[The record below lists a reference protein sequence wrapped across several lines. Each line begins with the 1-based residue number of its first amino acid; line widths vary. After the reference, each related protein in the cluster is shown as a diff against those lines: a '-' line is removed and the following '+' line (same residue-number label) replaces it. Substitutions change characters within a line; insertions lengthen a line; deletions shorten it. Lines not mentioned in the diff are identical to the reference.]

1 MKKNLFGAV
10 SAALA
15 LALAITSF
23 GCESGNDSPVRAVT
37 DADRAA
43 LDKATFKYVAN
54 PTEYTNTTA
63 STDTSSGTVGS
74 YEWTSYVDG
83 KLAYNRNTSATTKGD
98 VDGTKGGDVIKT
110 KKVTL
115 SLDVNAGTWS
125 ALEETTSKE
134 VFDIIDFEDTTKAG
148 YASVK
153 TVKAKTEATL
163 TGSHVAFD
171 VSAPGGTPSTSYSAA
186 AITPG
191 YLITT
196 GTGVYGYADAKTKI
210 DAAITAANALKV
222 AAVYTAADK
231 TFNDAIDA
239 NVKALKEDLA
249 LIDAV
254 WHGAT
259 KVVVETTADGKT
271 TTSYLKADGSAAIA
285 SVVAT
290 GSAPKAKTGKYVLTS
305 GNYTTGA
312 ILITADDKITY
323 DDANDIFV
331 DDGYKGKISITYP
344 EAGPQIG
351 GRAGVIGN
359 KTSRSAS
366 INGGTLTFTKTLTS
380 NTDSATKS
388 YAFFKNLASY
398 TQYYDTDAGS
408 YVATAEK
415 GYVSYNFV
423 LQK

>member
-23 GCESGNDSPVRAVT
+23 GCESGNDSPIRAVT

-83 KLAYNRNTSATTKGD
+83 KLAYNRNTSSTTKGA

-134 VFDIIDFEDTTKAG
+134 VFDIIDFEDTAKSG

-153 TVKAKTEATL
+153 TVKAKTEAT
-163 TGSHVAFD
+163 VAVGHTNFS
-171 VSAPGGTPSTSYSAA
+171 VSAPAYSAPTYTPA
-186 AITPG
+186 AITAG
-191 YLITT
+191 YIATT
-196 GTGVYGYADAKTKI
+196 SPANGYADAKVLI
-210 DAAITAANALKV
+210 DAQITAANALKA
-222 AAVYTAADK
+222 AAVYTAEDK
-231 TFNDAIDA
+231 ARNDAIDA

-285 SVVAT
+285 PVVAT

-380 NTDSATKS
+380 NTDSATKT
-388 YAFFKNLASY
+388 YAFFKDLASY
-398 TQYYDTDAGS
+398 TQYYDTDASG
-408 YVATAEK
+408 YVATAEA
-415 GYVSYNFV
+415 GYVSYSFV

>member
-23 GCESGNDSPVRAVT
+23 GCESGNDSPIRVVT

-43 LDKATFKYVAN
+43 LDKATFKYVAT
-54 PTEYTNTTA
+54 PTEYKNTTA
-63 STDTSSGTVGS
+63 STDTSSGSVGS
-74 YEWTSYVDG
+74 YEWTSYING
-83 KLAYNRNTSATTKGD
+83 TLAYNRNTSVTTKGT
-98 VDGTKGGDVIKT
+98 VDGTKVGDVIKT

-134 VFDIIDFEDTTKAG
+134 VFEIVDYDATTAS

-153 TVKAKTEATL
+153 VVKAKEIGTI
-163 TGSHVAFD
+163 GSETAFD
-171 VSAPGGTPSTSYSAA
+171 VSSPSGTSTYVPA
-186 AITPG
+186 AITNG
-191 YLITT
+191 YLATT
-196 GTGVYGYADAKTKI
+196 GTGVYGYADAKAKI
-210 DAAITAANALKV
+210 DAAITAANGLKK
-222 AAVYTAADK
+222 AAVYSADDK
-231 TFNDAIDA
+231 TFNDAVDA
-239 NVKALKEDLA
+239 NVKSLKEDLA
-249 LIDAV
+249 LIDAK

-271 TTSYLKADGSAAIA
+271 TTSYLKADGTAAIA
-285 SVVAT
+285 PVVAT
-290 GSAPKAKTGKYVLTS
+290 GDAPKAKTGKYVLTS
-305 GNYTTGA
+305 GNYATGS

-344 EAGPQIG
+344 EAGPQVG

-359 KTSRSAS
+359 KTSRTAS

-380 NTDSATKS
+380 NTDSTTKT
-388 YAFFKNLASY
+388 YAFFKDLASY
-398 TQYYDTDAGS
+398 TKYYETDAAS
-408 YVATAEK
+408 YAATAEA